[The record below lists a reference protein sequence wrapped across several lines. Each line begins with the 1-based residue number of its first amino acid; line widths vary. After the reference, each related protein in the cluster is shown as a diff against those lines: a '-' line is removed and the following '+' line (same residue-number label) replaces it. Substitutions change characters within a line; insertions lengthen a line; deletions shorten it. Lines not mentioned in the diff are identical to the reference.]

1 MPRGNPRQSRN
12 QPVETFKQP
21 PAAAGGFHKNMKLRV
36 GVIFGGRSGEHE
48 IAIRSAKTVIE
59 QIDPDKYEVIPIAIS
74 NDGRWLSPAESVK
87 QFPNHTQRV
96 FLEGSGEPSDA
107 SIALSGETSR
117 GGLTVLDG
125 DGGTMP
131 LDVIFPVL
139 HGTFG
144 EDGTIQGLLE
154 MADIPYVGC
163 GVLASACGMDKAVMK
178 VLFRDAGL
186 PICRHVWF
194 LRSMFERD
202 PAAVVGMVGRELGFP
217 CFVKPANLG
226 SSVGVSRAGD
236 EASLRDAITLAAQFD
251 RKIIVEESLD
261 MREIECAVM
270 GNDEPKASLPGE
282 YLIRDQ
288 TKAFLDYTEKY
299 SGTGNNEFVVP
310 APVST
315 ELAKKIQEMAVT
327 AFKAVDGSGLAR
339 VDFFLRNDTGE
350 LLVNE
355 INTMPGLTDASGFPK
370 MWAGSGVNFPE
381 VIDQLIELAIERHK
395 DKSRNKTSLI

>member
-1 MPRGNPRQSRN
+1 
-12 QPVETFKQP
+12 
-21 PAAAGGFHKNMKLRV
+21 MKLRV
-36 GVIFGGRSGEHE
+36 GVVFGGRSGEHE

-59 QIDPDKYEVIPIAIS
+59 QIDKDKYEVVPIAI
-74 NDGRWLSPAESVK
+74 DKAGAWLNPAEALQLFSGPTRNALPSTFEEFGDTSVTLAGDTRHK
-87 QFPNHTQRV
+87 
-96 FLEGSGEPSDA
+96 
-107 SIALSGETSR
+107 
-117 GGLTVLDG
+117 GLTSVDANLS
-125 DGGTMP
+125 TP

-139 HGTFG
+139 HGTYG
-144 EDGTIQGLLE
+144 EDGTIQGLIE
-154 MADIPYVGC
+154 MANIPYVGC

-178 VLFRDAGL
+178 ILFRDAGL
-186 PICRHVWF
+186 PICKYLWF
-194 LRSMFERD
+194 LRSDFESNAD
-202 PAAVVGMVGRELGFP
+202 AVVSQVSKQLGFP

-226 SSVGVSRAGD
+226 SSVGVSKAID
-236 EASLRDAITLAAQFD
+236 EASLRTAIALAAEFD
-251 RKIIVEESLD
+251 RKIIVEEALE

-270 GNDEPKASLPGE
+270 GNDDPKASLPGE

-288 TKAFLDYTEKY
+288 AKAFLDYTEKY

-315 ELAKKIQEMAVT
+315 ELTQKIQKMAVA

-370 MWAGSGVNFPE
+370 MWAGSGVAFPA
-381 VIDQLIELAIERHK
+381 VIDELIRLALERHH
-395 DKSRNKTSLI
+395 DKSRNKTSV